1 MLLFLERANMVENKA
16 NVAGISIIASFA
28 LTLGKLVAGSAMGSA
43 SVLASGV
50 HSGLDLLAA
59 VLSYFSVNQ
68 AKRPADEDHRY
79 GHGKYENVAAVA
91 EALFI
96 VLAVVFVIYRSV
108 PGFEQQGSAIRYYD
122 LGAAV
127 TGVSALI
134 NVLVS
139 FMLGSCYRRTMSRA
153 MQADCRHLLV
163 NAGTSAAV
171 FLGIIAVKYTGM
183 TVIDPFLAVLV
194 ALVLLKEGYGHLKK
208 SAGGIFD
215 ARLSE
220 DEERLIREVLTGHGG
235 SYVQYHALR
244 TRRSGPDLYVDL
256 HLVVPREQVISSTH
270 DLCDS
275 IERDIRERLPDV
287 NVLIHAEPC
296 RPVSGECRS
305 CGIDRTSGVDSV
317 KPEGCASKWKDS
329 PP

>member
-1 MLLFLERANMVENKA
+1 M
-16 NVAGISIIASFA
+16 AGISIIASFA
-28 LTLGKLVAGSAMGSA
+28 LALGKLLAGSAMGSA
-43 SVLASGV
+43 SVLASGI

-79 GHGKYENVAAVA
+79 GHGKYENVAAVT
-91 EALFI
+91 EAFII
-96 VLAVVFVIYRSV
+96 VLAVVFVIYRSL
-108 PGFEQQGSAIRYYD
+108 PGLINQGAIIKHYE

-127 TGVSALI
+127 SGVSALI
-134 NVLVS
+134 NLLVA
-139 FMLGSCYRRTMSRA
+139 FMLASAYRRTMS
-153 MQADCRHLLV
+153 QAFDSDYRHLLV

-171 FLGIIAVKYTGM
+171 CLGIIAIKLTGL
-183 TVIDPFLAVLV
+183 TVIDPVLALLV

-220 DEERLIREVLTGHGG
+220 DEERLIREVLSVHGG

-244 TRRSGPDLYVDL
+244 TRRSGQDIYVDL
-256 HLVVPREQVISSTH
+256 HLVVPREQVISATH
-270 DLCDS
+270 DLCDN
-275 IERDIRERLPDV
+275 IERDIRQRLTGV

-296 RPVSGECRS
+296 RPVSGECRN
-305 CGIDRTSGVDSV
+305 CGIDRISSIDFA
-317 KPEGCASKWKDS
+317 KPQGCASKSKDN
-329 PP
+329 PD